1 MMARWERWDAHL
13 ARAEL
18 WLLTVSL
25 SLMISVAFVQIVL
38 RNALATGLSWGDA
51 LVRYL
56 VLWIGFI
63 GAAAATREGTHIHI
77 DVFSQKLSG
86 RLKKAVEVGADLI
99 SAITC
104 LLLTIAAVKFTRV
117 EALMGGHV
125 FGTVA
130 SWIPQTIMPAV
141 FTLMAIRFFMH
152 ALSAISRPDDSNQ
165 NNRKTG
171 AP

>member
-1 MMARWERWDAHL
+1 MARWKRWDAL
-13 ARAEL
+13 LGRGEL
-18 WLLTVSL
+18 WLIAISL
-25 SLMISVAFVQIVL
+25 SLMIAVAFAQIIL

-63 GAAAATREGTHIHI
+63 GAAAATREGKHIHI
-77 DVFSQKLSG
+77 DVFFQRLSG

-104 LLLTIAAVKFTRV
+104 VLLTIAAVKFTRV

-130 SWIPQTIMPAV
+130 SWIPQIIMPAV
-141 FTLMAIRFFMH
+141 FALMAVRFFMH
-152 ALSAISRPDDSNQ
+152 ALSAMSRPEDSNQ
-165 NNRKTG
+165 YDLKKG